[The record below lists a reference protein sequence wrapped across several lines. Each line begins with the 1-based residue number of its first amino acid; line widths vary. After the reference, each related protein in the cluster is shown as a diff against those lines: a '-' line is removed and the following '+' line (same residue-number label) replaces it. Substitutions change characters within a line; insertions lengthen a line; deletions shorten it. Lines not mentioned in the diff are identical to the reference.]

1 MYRIAV
7 AGFQHETNTFSP
19 IPTTLESFLEGGLN
33 AKGMLQDQ
41 ELFYFRSEEMNNATS
56 GFMRCAETLGMECIP
71 LLWTESEPSSQVP
84 VAVFDPI
91 FDLFAEKLKAAGPLD
106 GIFLDLHGAMIIAEA
121 LDGEAEFL
129 RRLRAL
135 VGEIPIVCALDLHAN
150 LSSEAVQLASVLVG
164 YRTYPHIDCFE
175 TGVRCAKNMA
185 ELLEGRN
192 LSKAFRQVPFIIPT
206 SSQDTNQEPCRQ
218 VYAELEKL
226 ESEKACRSASVLLG
240 FPPGDI
246 ECCGPSVVVYAE
258 TQDQAEQAA
267 DRLLGKFMEI
277 EEQCFSRLVP
287 LDEAVKQALEIS
299 KDANLPVILADVQD
313 NPGGGSGSDGVE
325 IIRGLLEAGAEDVA
339 AALLYDPQAT
349 EKAHE
354 AGEGNLVNLDLGGK
368 ILPGAQPLSGIF
380 RVEKLFDGIIKADG
394 PMAKGMTIDL
404 GKLAFLKIGGIYISV
419 SSKRIQAA
427 DQAVFRMFG
436 LDPAEMKIL
445 VLKSFIHFRAAF
457 GDICS
462 SIINVEAPGA
472 EFDDPAKAA
481 YRHLREGIRLGGKG
495 PAFRHND

>member
-56 GFMRCAETLGMECIP
+56 GFMRSAEKLGMECVP
-71 LLWTESEPSSQVP
+71 LLWTESEPSRQVP
-84 VAVFDPI
+84 LEVFEYI

-106 GIFLDLHGAMIIAEA
+106 GVFLDLHGAMIVGEA

-129 RRLRAL
+129 RRLRVL
-135 VGEIPIVCALDLHAN
+135 VGELPIVCSLDLHAN
-150 LSSEAVQLASVLVG
+150 LSPEALELASVLVG
-164 YRTYPHIDCFE
+164 YRTYPHVDCYE
-175 TGVRCAKNMA
+175 TGVRCAQSMA
-185 ELLEGRN
+185 ELLEGRKF
-192 LSKAFRQVPFIIPT
+192 SKAFRQVPFIIPT

-218 VYAELEKL
+218 VYAELEQI
-226 ESEKACRSASVLLG
+226 ETDPGISSATVLLG

-246 ECCGPSVVVYAE
+246 KCCGPSLVTYADS
-258 TQDQAEQAA
+258 QDKADQAAE
-267 DRLLGKFMEI
+267 RLLSKFMEI

-287 LDEAVKQALEIS
+287 LKEAVRQALEAS
-299 KDANLPVILADVQD
+299 RSADLPVILADVQD
-313 NPGGGSGSDGVE
+313 NPGGGSGSDSVE
-325 IIRGLLEAGAEDVA
+325 IIRELLTVGADKVA
-339 AALLYDPQAT
+339 AALLYDPQAAA
-349 EKAHE
+349 KAHE
-354 AGEGNLVNLDLGGK
+354 AGEGNLVSLDLGGK
-368 ILPGAQPLSGIF
+368 ILPGGLPLSGTF
-380 RVEKLFDGIIKADG
+380 RVEKLFDGVIKADG
-394 PMAKGMTIDL
+394 PMAKGMTINL
-404 GKLAFLKIGGIYISV
+404 GKMAFLKIDGIYISV

-457 GDICS
+457 GDICCK
-462 SIINVEAPGA
+462 IINVEAPGA

-495 PAFRHND
+495 PAFRRAE